1 MWQQRCGAA
10 EWAKAKKIT
19 RAPSDNEKATR
30 GNSVVAWRSVGNSI
44 TAQVRIFANGETA
57 LLFGSGFGGQL
68 YIKSC
73 RRSAQLQNDSIFI
86 WKSVAATT
94 VSDVTETA
102 NRRQRGWKKMQQSIN
117 QPGKANNSSPIAPG
131 IAVAA

>member
-1 MWQQRCGAA
+1 VITRKPQEATASSRGAA
-10 EWAKAKKIT
+10 L
-19 RAPSDNEKATR
+19 ATASQR
-30 GNSVVAWRSVGNSI
+30 KCAF
-44 TAQVRIFANGETA
+44 FANGETA

-68 YIKSC
+68 YVKSC

-117 QPGKANNSSPIAPG
+117 QPGRANNSSPIAPG